1 MAGPVGGFAAMAG
14 RINGTTGGT
23 GGCAGGAG
31 GGVGTAGGGGG
42 TVCVDVEMVVGA
54 TGAKTRLEEGNAVD
68 GSCWV

>member
-1 MAGPVGGFAAMAG
+1 MAGTIAG
-14 RINGTTGGT
+14 TAGAT

-31 GGVGTAGGGGG
+31 GGAGTAGGGGG

-54 TGAKTRLEEGNAVD
+54 TEAKTRLEEGNAVD